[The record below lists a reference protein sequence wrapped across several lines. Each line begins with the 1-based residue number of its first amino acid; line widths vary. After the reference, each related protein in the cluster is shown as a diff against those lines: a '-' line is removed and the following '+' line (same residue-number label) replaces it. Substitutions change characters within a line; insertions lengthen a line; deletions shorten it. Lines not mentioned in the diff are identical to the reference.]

1 MLSAT
6 TRKSFTM
13 VALVFFALFSC
24 YLVSVT
30 HSTRESLEVQTCSSD
45 NDDLC
50 VSAAEMPQAETEFL
64 VESVDAAEE
73 DEDTSYDPLNEDE
86 RKLAYASR
94 NYTWPPKIVP
104 DTPGWNKLMMRRF
117 RQLEFLEDASQR
129 WQGYLN
135 LVTCMWFIWWYL
147 WMSPCV
153 LHVMCKQVENS
164 LLTIYSLPILF
175 VLQLPLLLQILRRTA
190 GV

>member
-6 TRKSFTM
+6 FSKRFTM
-13 VALVFFALFSC
+13 AALVFFVLFSC

-30 HSTRESLEVQTCSSD
+30 HSARESLEVQTCSPD
-45 NDDLC
+45 NLDLC

-64 VESVDAAEE
+64 VDSVEDKE
-73 DEDTSYDPLNEDE
+73 DEDISYDPLNEDE
-86 RKLAYASR
+86 RKLAYEAR

-117 RQLEFLEDASQR
+117 RQLEFLEDSSQR

-135 LVTCMWFIWWYL
+135 LVTCM
-147 WMSPCV
+147 
-153 LHVMCKQVENS
+153 
-164 LLTIYSLPILF
+164 
-175 VLQLPLLLQILRRTA
+175 
-190 GV
+190 